1 VASEAAAAL
10 EVAEVLEAE
19 AARQEAVASQEAAAL
34 QAVSSLEERCRR
46 WRRGAGVVTAATAP
60 AAAPAV
66 LREEEGP
73 TRRHCYYTLSYDY
86 LRQSTTIYCYLLLST
101 TNSRPTGSDP
111 IGTTHTG
118 THESW
123 SGTRAGQ
130 SQQGSGDE
138 DARGVMQA
146 RRWHTMEASGTFGC
160 GALRPQAE
168 WRAPFE

>member
-1 VASEAAAAL
+1 MASEAAAAL

-111 IGTTHTG
+111 IGTTHK
-118 THESW
+118 H
-123 SGTRAGQ
+123 TRELERNARWAVAAGQ
-130 SQQGSGDE
+130 WR
-138 DARGVMQA
+138 RGRA
-146 RRWHTMEASGTFGC
+146 RRDAGKALAHHHGSIWYIRLRSSAATGRMARTF
-160 GALRPQAE
+160 
-168 WRAPFE
+168 